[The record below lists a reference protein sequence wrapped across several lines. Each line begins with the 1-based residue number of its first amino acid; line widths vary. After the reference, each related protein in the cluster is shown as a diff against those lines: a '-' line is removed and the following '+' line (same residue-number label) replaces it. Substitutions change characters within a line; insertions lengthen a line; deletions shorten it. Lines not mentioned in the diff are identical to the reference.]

1 MEIDEKRSLI
11 LGRMEYKVEQKYKT
25 TLAAVAFIDV
35 LGSSKAIKN
44 NANESLNAIHIAYDE
59 TIVQFKKYHSEHM
72 NEPKVDI
79 FSDNIILSNEI
90 VDGKEE
96 RAFFSIIFFSAL
108 LQMNMWINNLLVR
121 GGISCGNF
129 FSDERMIW
137 GNALIQ
143 AYKLEGQI
151 AIYPR
156 IIVEPEIAEIIKS
169 IMKPEKGKLLCED
182 FDGIYFVDPFGI
194 NQKEEGL
201 YLIDQFIN
209 DNAIRLRNSQKDL
222 EIYQKINWL
231 QQYFCEKRREMID
244 T

>member
-1 MEIDEKRSLI
+1 M
-11 LGRMEYKVEQKYKT
+11 EQKYRT

-35 LGSSKAIKN
+35 LGSSEAIKT
-44 NANESLNAIHIAYDE
+44 NADESLNAIHIAYDE
-59 TIVQFKKYHSEHM
+59 TIIQFKKYHSEYIY
-72 NEPKVDI
+72 EPKVNI
-79 FSDNIILSNEI
+79 FSDNVILSNDIIE
-90 VDGKEE
+90 GEE
-96 RAFFSIIFFSAL
+96 DCALYSIIFFSAL
-108 LQMNMWINNLLVR
+108 LQMNMWVNGLLVR
-121 GGISCGNF
+121 GGISWGNF

-156 IIVEPEIAEIIKS
+156 IIVEPEIAEIIKF

-194 NQKEEGL
+194 NQKEQGL

-222 EIYQKINWL
+222 KIYQKINWL
-231 QQYFCEKRREMID
+231 QQYFCKKRRDMID